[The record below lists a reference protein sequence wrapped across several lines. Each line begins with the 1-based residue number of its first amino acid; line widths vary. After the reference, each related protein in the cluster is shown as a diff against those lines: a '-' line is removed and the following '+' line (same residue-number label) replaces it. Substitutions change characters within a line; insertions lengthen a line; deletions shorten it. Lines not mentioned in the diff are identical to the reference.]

1 MTQSP
6 NDDLMLEVEAIATMP
21 PHNTL
26 VSTAA

>member
-6 NDDLMLEVEAIATMP
+6 NDDLMLEGEVIATMP
-21 PHNTL
+21 PHNAL